1 MQKQSQ
7 NDFPK
12 VGTRRKCLKTAFPIL
27 GNEKNGRKQVSQ
39 SWDTKKMLGNG
50 FPKVGKLKKWEK
62 TVFPKLGSRKIDA

>member
-1 MQKQSQ
+1 M
-7 NDFPK
+7 
-12 VGTRRKCLKTAFPIL
+12 KTAFPIL